1 MSASSVP
8 DTPRVLPVPDVVHP
22 TRNRL
27 GGWFASFV
35 VHVALLLL
43 LERTLVTGLGMTPGT
58 PDGDD
63 HGEYR
68 NVALRSRD
76 SLADAENEPDKDPVD
91 DADPSAES
99 LPPLRR
105 TGPEQNSL
113 ELSSVPPVPLSL
125 PDATVRTLGPG
136 AQAPSAASASNSSGT
151 PTDVVRP
158 GGSRAVGE
166 LAAAT
171 KKGVSFLG
179 LRDSGTRF
187 VYVLDASGSMRDF
200 NAIRYAKMHL
210 VSSLAGLEPT
220 QMFQILFYNQS
231 VKMLRLGDETRP
243 QLYYA
248 TSIHQTLAG
257 QFIDAVQPDLGTDH
271 MVALRKALSL
281 KAEVLFLLTDAD
293 EPVLH
298 AAELDEIRRTNAG
311 RTRIHCVAFGLGPE
325 LNGDN
330 FLKRLAGQNGGGYR
344 YVDVRTIGRD
354 PGREG
359 ALR

>member
-1 MSASSVP
+1 MSASP
-8 DTPRVLPVPDVVHP
+8 APDVPVASPVADVAHP
-22 TRNRL
+22 TRDRL
-27 GGWFASFV
+27 CGWFASFL

-43 LERTLVTGLGMTPGT
+43 LERTVVTGLGMTAGA
-58 PDGDD
+58 PDGEE

-68 NVALRSRD
+68 AVGLRSRD
-76 SLADAENEPDKDPVD
+76 SLADAEPRPEADPVD
-91 DADPSAES
+91 DGNPTAEP
-99 LPPLRR
+99 LPTLRQA
-105 TGPEQNSL
+105 GPERNAL

-125 PDATVRTLGPG
+125 PDSAVRTLGPG
-136 AQAPSAASASNSSGT
+136 GQAPTAASATAGA

-158 GGSRAVGE
+158 GGARAVGE

-187 VYVLDASGSMRDF
+187 VYVLDASGSMRDY

-231 VKMLRLGDETRP
+231 VRMLRLGDDARP

-257 QFIDAVQPDLGTDH
+257 QFIEAVQPDLGTDH
-271 MVALRKALSL
+271 MAALRKALSL
-281 KAEVLFLLTDAD
+281 KAEALFLLTDAD
-293 EPVLH
+293 EPVLQ
-298 AAELDEIRRTNAG
+298 AADLDEIRRTNAG
-311 RTRIHCVAFGLGPE
+311 RTRIHCVAFGVGPE
-325 LNGDN
+325 LHGDN

-344 YVDVRTIGRD
+344 YVDVRSIGRE
-354 PGREG
+354 PGRAG